1 MKKFYIFKDG
11 IVKSTGF
18 DTLEE
23 AKQYGIASGFKD
35 FTIFQIVAFVE

>member
-23 AKQYGIASGFKD
+23 AKQLCIALTSRVKRRKFM
-35 FTIFQIVAFVE
+35 I

>member
-35 FTIFQIVAFVE
+35 FTIFQIKTYL